1 MSHFIGATLTN
12 IINMVLT
19 TTFMVCQKKT
29 KPTASLYIENNTNS
43 MRIDKNMLSFSQAKK
58 KLDCI
63 WKTFIQSM

>member
-1 MSHFIGATLTN
+1 
-12 IINMVLT
+12 MVLT